1 MNSYFKKTI
10 RLTALASLP
19 ALLLTIAIP
28 PHSAVASNFTRCAST
43 LLSIGISEDDAGV
56 ACADALEPKM
66 LSACVNK
73 IQRETPITGNDALAA
88 CYRVRRPKELAS
100 CVVKI
105 DSKIGTSS
113 KKPGGVPQEESDQTD
128 TSTEISGLALDN
140 CRRSLLPKRFADCV
154 VGLNRTI
161 SQLSGTEAIETC
173 ISAEDFP
180 KELFPE
186 N

>member
-10 RLTALASLP
+10 RQTALASLP
-19 ALLLTIAIP
+19 AFLLTISIP
-28 PHSAVASNFTRCAST
+28 PHSAVASNFSACASS
-43 LLSIGISEDDAGV
+43 LLSSGIAEEDAGI

-66 LSACVNK
+66 LSACVDK
-73 IQRETPITGNDALAA
+73 IQRQTPIAGNDALAA
-88 CYRVRRPKELAS
+88 CYRVRRPQELAS

-105 DSKIGTSS
+105 DSNIA
-113 KKPGGVPQEESDQTD
+113 
-128 TSTEISGLALDN
+128 STEIANLVLDN

-154 VGLNRTI
+154 VGLNGTI
-161 SQLSGTEAIETC
+161 SQLSGADAIDTC

-180 KELFPE
+180 TELFPT

>member
-10 RLTALASLP
+10 HLTALASLP
-19 ALLLTIAIP
+19 AFLFTIALS
-28 PHSAVASNFTRCAST
+28 PHSAVASNFRACASS
-43 LLSIGISEDDAGV
+43 LLSSGISEDDAGV

-66 LSACVNK
+66 LSACVDK
-73 IQRETPITGNDALAA
+73 IQRQTPIAGNDALAA
-88 CYRVRRPKELAS
+88 CYRVRRPQELAS

-105 DSKIGTSS
+105 DSNIASA
-113 KKPGGVPQEESDQTD
+113 
-128 TSTEISGLALDN
+128 EIANLVLDN

-154 VGLNRTI
+154 VGLNSSI
-161 SQLSGTEAIETC
+161 SQLAGAEAIETC

-180 KELFPE
+180 KELFPT

>member
-1 MNSYFKKTI
+1 MNSYFNKTI
-10 RLTALASLP
+10 RQTALASLP
-19 ALLLTIAIP
+19 AFLLTIAIA
-28 PHSAVASNFTRCAST
+28 PHSAVASNFTACASS
-43 LLSIGISEDDAGV
+43 LLSSGISEDDASV

-66 LSACVNK
+66 LSACVDK
-73 IQRETPITGNDALAA
+73 IQRQTSIVGKDALTA

-105 DSKIGTSS
+105 DTTIA
-113 KKPGGVPQEESDQTD
+113 
-128 TSTEISGLALDN
+128 STEIANLALDN

-161 SQLSGTEAIETC
+161 SQLSGEDAIDTC

-180 KELFPE
+180 TELFPT